1 MKNRRAHRVVVRR
14 LIAGLTAAVIGGVGS
29 LAIVTPSQAAIPCT
43 VTDEGGFLGDE
54 TGVWYQVNGTITNTA
69 AVTKYRWVVDI
80 DFPDGATILQAWNL
94 TAMPEYGDGWY
105 SNMNGFN
112 GTLRP
117 GESTLFGLIAKM
129 PPGVYDSPELFCSI

>member
-1 MKNRRAHRVVVRR
+1 MKNRRAHRLVVRR

-43 VTDEGGFLGDE
+43 VTDQGFLIPNPAGS
-54 TGVWYQVNGTITNTA
+54 WYQVNGTITNTGS
-69 AVTKYRWVVDI
+69 VTKYRWVVDI
-80 DFPDGATILQAWNL
+80 DFPDGTTYLQYWNL
-94 TAMPEYGDGWY
+94 TPMPEYGDGWY

-117 GESTLFGLIAKM
+117 GESALFGLIAKM
-129 PPGVYDSPELFCSI
+129 PPGVNDSPELFCSL